1 MEDELLFASSSTRN
15 LMQRM
20 RNITVCV
27 PEPMDRR
34 ARVYAAQHG
43 ISLPAAVPFLR
54 ENLSA
59 ISRAVSRI
67 LEEDSS
73 FGNTAASARSSMPL
87 AADEKCD
94 FGAVKL

>member
-1 MEDELLFASSSTRN
+1 MEDEPFLTPSSTRK

-27 PEPMDRR
+27 PEPMYRR

-43 ISLPAAVPFLR
+43 ISLSAAVQFLL

-59 ISRAVSRI
+59 VSRAVKTL
-67 LEEDSS
+67 LEEDPS
-73 FGNTAASARSSMPL
+73 FGKTAASARSSIPPV
-87 AADEKCD
+87 ADEKCD

>member
-1 MEDELLFASSSTRN
+1 MH
-15 LMQRM
+15 RM

-27 PEPMDRR
+27 PEPMYRR
-34 ARVYAAQHG
+34 ARVYAVQHG
-43 ISLPAAVPFLR
+43 ISLSAAVPFLL

-59 ISRAVSRI
+59 VSRAVKTL
-67 LEEDSS
+67 LEADPN
-73 FGNTAASARSSMPL
+73 FGKTAASARSSMPL